1 MVVRVKVGVKG
12 RALPRLLR
20 GSDGLPVYSGHLSS
34 RPERCRRR
42 PRLAGRMIET
52 HGRVKLYDRRADHS
66 QPHQPDHWRSLPDSS
81 HPQELRPREPW
92 PLQRRPPA
100 SQQKAEEDESQAEH
114 DPNLRQRCR
123 RPGTTG
129 VIVWCRW
136 PPWQTTSRMARLLGS
151 LWPCGLRNFRSSR
164 PLLIGLLR
172 LDDLSRRPEFLC
184 HNLHPMR
191 FERRIPAEVVGLHHT
206 IPLRNSSSRYLV
218 PRHSI
223 PSFQSVSTVER
234 SSV

>member
-1 MVVRVKVGVKG
+1 VTDWVALVAALFAAPPSLPASDCIPIHEASQHVGETKCVSGMVVRVKVGVKG

-20 GSDGLPVYSGHLSS
+20 GSDGLPVYSSHLSS

-100 SQQKAEEDESQAEH
+100 SQQKPKKTKAK
-114 DPNLRQRCR
+114 PN
-123 RPGTTG
+123 TTQTFG
-129 VIVWCRW
+129 NDVEGQE
-136 PPWQTTSRMARLLGS
+136 PP
-151 LWPCGLRNFRSSR
+151 
-164 PLLIGLLR
+164 
-172 LDDLSRRPEFLC
+172 E
-184 HNLHPMR
+184 
-191 FERRIPAEVVGLHHT
+191 
-206 IPLRNSSSRYLV
+206 
-218 PRHSI
+218 
-223 PSFQSVSTVER
+223 
-234 SSV
+234 